1 MSKKCDLDK
10 QCNCGAEAVDNRP
23 LFFITTAVSI
33 VSEVIIKDFSSELEM
48 RSDEDHM
55 NLQKSDSLGFNQKV
69 SNESC
74 RGDKEMQI
82 L

>member
-1 MSKKCDLDK
+1 M
-10 QCNCGAEAVDNRP
+10 
-23 LFFITTAVSI
+23 
-33 VSEVIIKDFSSELEM
+33 IIKDFSSELEM